1 MHLRENEF
9 NEIKA
14 AIKAERG
21 NMSHVYRD
29 WYFDK
34 SYNTIRQI
42 NKCEDFQEYKAKY
55 QPSKVE
61 KCHDHTP
68 AGIWEVRLGVK
79 PTSEKEMRDWME
91 HISNQQEEILKRLE
105 NLKIIF

>member
-61 KCHDHTP
+61 KKKITTITLD
-68 AGIWEVRLGVK
+68 ERVK
-79 PTSEKEMRDWME
+79 EYGATRMIDWMN
-91 HISNQQEEILKRLE
+91 HISDQQEEILKRLE